1 MPLHGYTTDR
11 RPPTNWDHALAH
23 PYSISLAL
31 WQILAGG
38 SVLASLLWDFSLSKS
53 IDRMPDPLIA
63 GICGLLL
70 IGGVTIIR
78 GLLDDSDDL
87 MVGWKIERSGLILS
101 ATAWAAYAVTVAV
114 SYPASGLSWT
124 LSLLLA
130 LSHLI
135 RHRATVLEERRVRRR
150 ILEHPQP

>member
-11 RPPTNWDHALAH
+11 RPPTNRDHALAH

-38 SVLASLLWDFSLSKS
+38 SVLASLLWDFSLSRS
-53 IDRMPDPLIA
+53 ISRMPDPLIA

-87 MVGWKIERSGLILS
+87 MTGWRIERFGLILS
-101 ATAWAAYAVTVAV
+101 ATAWTAYAATVAV
-114 SYPASGLSWT
+114 SYPSSVLGWSLSLT
-124 LSLLLA
+124 LALSLLM
-130 LSHLI
+130 

-150 ILEHPQP
+150 MLEHPQP